1 MMSRAEKR
9 RDHKETMDKDKQY
22 NDPIPAKRRAEIKKM
37 MEAPPKITHRY
48 TPEDKIEDGRGMKI
62 EELGG
67 YRGWARTIL
76 MMTNDEIL
84 AEKVKIKDRTTELSR
99 RSREFCLEIAQKI
112 IETKGEIK

>member
-1 MMSRAEKR
+1 MSRADSR
-9 RDHKETMDKDKQY
+9 REHRKTLSKDKKF

-37 MEAPPKITHRY
+37 MEAPPKTTHRY
-48 TPEDKIEDGRGMKI
+48 SIEDKVKDGRGMKI

-67 YRGWARTIL
+67 YRGWARAIL
-76 MMTNDEIL
+76 MLTNDEIL
-84 AEKVKIKDRTTELSR
+84 AEKVKVKDRTTELSR